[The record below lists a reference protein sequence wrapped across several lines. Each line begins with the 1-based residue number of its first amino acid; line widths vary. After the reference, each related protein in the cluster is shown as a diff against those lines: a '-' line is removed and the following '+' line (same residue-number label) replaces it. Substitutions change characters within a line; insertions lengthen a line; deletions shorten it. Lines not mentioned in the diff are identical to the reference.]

1 MEATGAAS
9 DAMPTLMPEQNL
21 KPSHGITMD
30 ILPMDT
36 TILARDQLML
46 RLRASH
52 TTTHIIH
59 IMLDTTI
66 LAKDQLMPNLKA
78 SHGTGMVDMVVMEDT
93 TGVRTTKNNE
103 TNLS

>member
-36 TILARDQLML
+36 TILARDHLML
-46 RLRASH
+46 NLRASH
-52 TTTHIIH
+52 TTALIIH

-78 SHGTGMVDMVVMEDT
+78 NHGTDMVAWEVMEDT
-93 TGVRTTKNNE
+93 TGVRTTKK
-103 TNLS
+103 

>member
-36 TILARDQLML
+36 TILAKDQLMPSL
-46 RLRASH
+46 KASH
-52 TTTHIIH
+52 GITMDILPT
-59 IMLDTTI
+59 DTTI

-78 SHGTGMVDMVVMEDT
+78 SHGTGMADMVMEAMED
-93 TGVRTTKNNE
+93 TGVRTTTKNE
-103 TNLS
+103 TDLS